1 MQEKTKEDKRGNMLG
16 KKECTIYDI
25 ARMAGVSATTVSR
38 VVTNHPNVKKST
50 RLRVQKLIEQCH
62 YVPNETARGLV
73 NQSSRLIGILITD
86 VRLTHHADGVFY
98 MEQELARH
106 GYVCLILNTGAEEE
120 KLARSIQ
127 LLSQRKVDAAILMGS
142 IYQTGAV
149 KKAIEAYLPQTPV
162 LLCNGYLDLPNV
174 YGVIADERN
183 GVGNCV
189 SLLVKKGRRHPIY
202 ITDSDT
208 PSSQM
213 KEQGYIEAVK
223 RELPG
228 VEPVTVKAE
237 GRRYGAYAAT
247 KKLMEAHPEADG
259 LIYADDVL
267 ATVGLHALRDMGKRV
282 PEDVSVVGINNSFQA
297 ELATP
302 KLTSLDNML
311 YDQSLT
317 VARTILELVQ
327 GNRVVK
333 KMMICS
339 EIVEREST

>member
-1 MQEKTKEDKRGNMLG
+1 MEG

-38 VVTNHPNVKKST
+38 VVTNNPNVKKST
-50 RLRVQKLIEQCH
+50 RTRIQKLIEECH

-73 NQSSRLIGILITD
+73 NQSSHLIGILITD

-106 GYVCLILNTGAEEE
+106 GYVCLILNTGTEEE

-127 LLSQRKVDAAILMGS
+127 LLSQRKVDAAVLMGS
-142 IYQTGAV
+142 VYQTEAV

-174 YGVIADERN
+174 YGVIADEKN
-183 GVGNCV
+183 GAENCV
-189 SLLVKKGRRHPIY
+189 NLLVRKGRKHPAY

-208 PSSQM
+208 YSSQM
-213 KEQGYIEAVK
+213 KERGFAEAV
-223 RELPG
+223 RRQLPG
-228 VEPVTVKAE
+228 TKPIAVKAE

-247 KKLMEAHPEADG
+247 KKLMEEHPETDG
-259 LIYADDVL
+259 LLYADDVL

-282 PEDVSVVGINNSFQA
+282 PEDVAVIGINNSFQA
-297 ELATP
+297 ELAMP

-327 GNRVVK
+327 GNRVTK
-333 KMMICS
+333 KVMICS

>member
-1 MQEKTKEDKRGNMLG
+1 MQD

-38 VVTNHPNVKKST
+38 VVTNNPNVKKST
-50 RLRVQKLIEQCH
+50 RMRIQKLIEECH

-106 GYVCLILNTGAEEE
+106 GYVCLILNTGTEEE

-127 LLSQRKVDAAILMGS
+127 LLSQRKVDAAVLMGS

-174 YGVIADERN
+174 YGVIADEKN
-183 GVGNCV
+183 GVENCV
-189 SLLVKKGRRHPIY
+189 SLLVKKGRRHPAY

-213 KEQGYIEAVK
+213 KGQGYADAVR

-228 VEPVTVKAE
+228 TEPVTVKAE
-237 GRRYGAYAAT
+237 GRRYGAYVAT
-247 KKLMEAHPEADG
+247 KKLMEEHPETDG
-259 LIYADDVL
+259 LLYADDVL

-282 PEDVSVVGINNSFQA
+282 PEDVAVIGINNSFQA

-327 GNRVVK
+327 GNRVTRKV
-333 KMMICS
+333 MICS